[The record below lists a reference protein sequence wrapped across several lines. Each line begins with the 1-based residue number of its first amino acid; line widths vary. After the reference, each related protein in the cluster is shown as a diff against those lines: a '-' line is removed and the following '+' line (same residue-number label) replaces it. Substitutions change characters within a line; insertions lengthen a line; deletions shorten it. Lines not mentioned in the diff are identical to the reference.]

1 MHKFI
6 LNMTIPAILLLGESN
21 SVYGEIN
28 NLDKIYTIEN
38 DIEVKDN
45 KELLKL
51 LEDIKSKNKIINNKK
66 IIVKDKLL
74 KNITKDIETI
84 TINQEYI
91 DSIEKKKIE
100 KEQVKPKPPSPE
112 ENTNNK
118 EIKKEKVENQ
128 VKKEYNNNEV
138 TNNYTV
144 QEVSYP
150 LNSLTINGVSYP
162 IVVGGQERVDMNLKE
177 FVNVGYYSG
186 VQSGDGGV
194 EYKTHYDGKSIW
206 LAAESTGV
214 GALVYNT
221 ESLIF
226 TDINGVSRKYQYIGQ
241 TRTLYGGQIPPDDIW
256 EVLMGRGGDYIVIQT
271 CDPDSYGRG
280 IARGYF
286 YEIVN

>member
-6 LNMTIPAILLLGESN
+6 LKIIISTILLSGSSN

-45 KELLKL
+45 KGLLKS
-51 LEDIKSKNKIINNKK
+51 LENIKSKNKIVNNKK
-66 IIVKDKLL
+66 IIVKDKIL
-74 KNITKDIETI
+74 KNITKNIETI

-91 DSIEKKKIE
+91 NSIEKKKIE

-112 ENTNNK
+112 ENINNK

-128 VKKEYNNNEV
+128 VEKEYNNNEV

-221 ESLIF
+221 ESLFF